1 MTPQSIRWSRA
12 LGLSLALAV
21 PLLASGHANHVN
33 QAAQSTSAAPAPDS
47 LLKLPDTVLTDQDG
61 RALRLLGDVVGDKVV
76 VVSFVYTHCTTVCPV
91 VSQLLAQVQAQLG
104 AQQESE
110 VRLVSLSIDPARD
123 TPTRLKAYAAR
134 HEARP
139 GWLWL
144 TGPSANVNAAL
155 RGFGTY
161 TPNYQDH
168 PAVVMVGDGRSGR
181 WTRFYGF
188 PDPRALTARA
198 RDYLAARQTH
208 GHRAG
213 QE

>member
-1 MTPQSIRWSRA
+1 M
-12 LGLSLALAV
+12 
-21 PLLASGHANHVN
+21 
-33 QAAQSTSAAPAPDS
+33 
-47 LLKLPDTVLTDQDG
+47 
-61 RALRLLGDVVGDKVV
+61 
-76 VVSFVYTHCTTVCPV
+76 
-91 VSQLLAQVQAQLG
+91 
-104 AQQESE
+104 
-110 VRLVSLSIDPARD
+110 
-123 TPTRLKAYAAR
+123 
-134 HEARP
+134 
-139 GWLWL
+139 
-144 TGPSANVNAAL
+144 NAAL

-198 RDYLAARQTH
+198 RDYLAARQAH